1 MTKTDVSVLNHETGR
16 LVSTVP
22 VLSRSSARKPRL
34 SPTAAVALPGTTV
47 TDATG
52 AGEPTTCTVSVSLS
66 PPLVAVMV
74 ATPTA
79 AYSVIVPPTPTD
91 EGPETCTYAPPV
103 LLPAAGSDT
112 ESLVVAPAETCT
124 LGVTTASRAG

>member
-66 PPLVAVMV
+66 PPHPRVRSRRSVDRDRRLAGVAL
-74 ATPTA
+74 ARRAQQRA
-79 AYSVIVPPTPTD
+79 ANLPGADNRRSRSTD
-91 EGPETCTYAPPV
+91 
-103 LLPAAGSDT
+103 L
-112 ESLVVAPAETCT
+112 
-124 LGVTTASRAG
+124 

>member
-74 ATPTA
+74 ATPGWRPATA
-79 AYSVIVPPTPTD
+79 AYSVIDRPTPTD

-112 ESLVVAPAETCT
+112 VSLVVAPAETCT
-124 LGVTTASRAG
+124 L